1 MKKIIK
7 FIFNRILGIFFLTI
21 SALSFVSLF
30 SRSEVDPPY
39 SSAVTNGEIMNSLG
53 LMGSYFS
60 GYTNELLGDI
70 AYLITIF
77 FLIVGFKVTIGIEV
91 RLIII
96 RLFSLLLSMVLFCWL
111 TFNLFSHYSLVGD
124 VVSKT
129 LFDQFELIFANKL
142 FFFLL
147 CFVILFIAVLLF
159 VYGVSL
165 KLNSIKKL
173 ILPIIQIL
181 LFVLKFLKISYVHKF
196 FLRLLYIRKKFSSN
210 TLKRGANAVHL
221 NSLKKEPTIDRSKIP
236 NTILNNKNSTKIN
249 VGKYKL
255 PSVSLLIIS
264 SDKDNYSREFEK
276 RNQKNMQKLES
287 TLQDFNVTG
296 KITSFKTG
304 PIVTL
309 FEFQP
314 SAGIKSSKVIS
325 LADDIAR
332 SMSSM
337 SARISSQPG
346 KNAIGIEI
354 PNEKKQNVFLGDLLN
369 DEKFQN
375 NNQGLILAL
384 GKNISGEKIYTNLE
398 NMPHLLIAGTTGSGK
413 SVGINSMIMSL
424 LFKYKP
430 SECKFILIDPKLL
443 ELSVYEN
450 IPHLLTPVVTD
461 PKKAV
466 FALKWIVQEME
477 NRYRLMSSAG
487 VKNIKSFNAKITE
500 RTLSGKKLYREVQ
513 TGIDQTTGL
522 PIIEKKEIPLEAM
535 PLIIV
540 VLDEMADLM
549 IVAGKEVEQLI
560 QRLSQMARASGIHL
574 IAATQRPS
582 VDVITGTIK
591 ANFPSRISYR
601 VASKFDSRTILNEM
615 GAEQLLGSGDM
626 LFLENGAN
634 LLRLHGGYV
643 SEKEIENVVNY
654 INSQPTNEIRKDIT
668 DEIISK
674 NNELNFNEGSN
685 NIDVLYDQA
694 YSVVIQHQKAST
706 SFLQRHLQIGY
717 NRAARIIEE
726 MEKQG
731 IISEANHVGKR
742 SVLKKNI

>member
-1 MKKIIK
+1 
-7 FIFNRILGIFFLTI
+7 
-21 SALSFVSLF
+21 
-30 SRSEVDPPY
+30 
-39 SSAVTNGEIMNSLG
+39 
-53 LMGSYFS
+53 
-60 GYTNELLGDI
+60 
-70 AYLITIF
+70 
-77 FLIVGFKVTIGIEV
+77 
-91 RLIII
+91 
-96 RLFSLLLSMVLFCWL
+96 
-111 TFNLFSHYSLVGD
+111 
-124 VVSKT
+124 
-129 LFDQFELIFANKL
+129 
-142 FFFLL
+142 
-147 CFVILFIAVLLF
+147 
-159 VYGVSL
+159 
-165 KLNSIKKL
+165 
-173 ILPIIQIL
+173 
-181 LFVLKFLKISYVHKF
+181 
-196 FLRLLYIRKKFSSN
+196 LLYIRKKFSSN